1 MVTHPFLLAMQP
13 VADALDAVIVEPEH
27 MDGSDIA
34 LKWGPELLGGLRMP
48 TLHAS
53 LDRMIDQ
60 VERDLGGALTD
71 LSREDKQRALK
82 LLDDRGAFEFRR
94 AVEDVADA
102 FGVSRITIYNYLTA
116 IRGD

>member
-1 MVTHPFLLAMQP
+1 MQP
-13 VADALDAVIVEPEH
+13 VADALGGVIVEPEN
-27 MDGSDIA
+27 MEVSDIA
-34 LKWGPELLGGLRMP
+34 LNWESELVGGLRVP

-60 VERDLGGALTD
+60 VERDLGGSLTD
-71 LSREDKQRALK
+71 LSRVDKQRALK

-116 IRGD
+116 IRAD